1 MKKIMANLLWFLVAV
16 AGAWAYAT
24 LAFHR
29 GEHLNSAFILI
40 AALCSY
46 AIGYRFYSKWLAARV
61 LMLNDRRATPC
72 EVHDD
77 GKDFVKTNKW
87 IVFGH
92 HFAAIS
98 GPGPLVGPVLA
109 AQFGYLPGTLWI
121 LIGVTLGGAV
131 QDFVVLFASLRRDG
145 KSLGQMVKEE
155 LNSGA
160 GYLALVAILGI
171 MVILLA
177 VLALVVVKALAE
189 SPWGVFTVGATIP
202 IAMFMGC
209 YLRFGRVGKVLEA
222 SATGVVG
229 LLLAVWGGK
238 LVHANPELARWFGLR
253 DITLAW
259 GIIVYG
265 LAASVLPVWLLLAP
279 RDYLSTFMKLGTIF
293 ALALGIFVVLPE
305 LRMPAVSRFVDGSG
319 LVVAG
324 KIFPFCFITI
334 ACGAIS
340 GFHTLIASGTT
351 PKMLTRESYARP
363 VGYGAM
369 CLESLVA
376 IMALIAACTL
386 DPGVYLSMNV
396 KGEAAVTVAKVTS
409 LGFPVTADHMSQL
422 ANQLGEKTLFGRTGG
437 AATLAVGMANIFSKA
452 VKGRWLDLWYHFAIM
467 FEALFILTTIDA
479 GTRVGRYLLQDMLG
493 NLWKP
498 LGETKNISANLLASV
513 LLVSGWG
520 YFLIQGVRDP
530 LGGVNSLW
538 PLFGIANQMLAA
550 IGLCLGTTI
559 ILKMTLQP
567 AANAGEPVLRAL
579 QTSGEREQRASGFPS
594 PPLEERAGERRPQ
607 HSDALCAP
615 EPPVGPLT
623 PALSPSE
630 GERGNRR
637 QLSGEPSFMGRR
649 PVTIHDAAARVPA
662 QKDDLLSLPLSS
674 RGGEGT
680 GAAVSE
686 HRGVHKKRPVLALIT
701 LIPLVWL
708 LAVTVTAGVQKIW
721 HSDPRIGFLAQAR
734 VLSEEAPSL
743 ERAMAAAKNAGEAG
757 AITQAERVLRKNRV
771 LRFNNHLDA
780 VVAGGF
786 LVLVSAIVVLSVREW
801 VLLLGRRKLA
811 VLRET
816 EPVWLPDYAVAE
828 SRPLHVAGV
837 VALTFA
843 LAKEL
848 SGEAEMDRARHAAT
862 LCECEHGQA
871 GCPAEMSASQARQ
884 AEARVYLAVAE
895 RRFKGVKRCC

>member
-1 MKKIMANLLWFLVAV
+1 MANLLWFLVAV
-16 AGAWAYAT
+16 VGAWAYAT

-29 GEHLNSAFILI
+29 GEPLNSAFILV

-61 LMLNDRRATPC
+61 LMLDDRRATPC

-77 GKDFVKTNKW
+77 GRDFVKTNKW

-109 AQFGYLPGTLWI
+109 AQFGYLPSTLWI
-121 LIGVTLGGAV
+121 LIGVVLGGAV

-155 LNSGA
+155 LNTTA
-160 GYLALVAILGI
+160 GYLALAAILGI
-171 MVILLA
+171 MIILLA

-202 IAMFMGC
+202 IAMCMGC

-222 SATGVVG
+222 SAFGVIA

-238 LVHANPELARWFGLR
+238 LVYASPELARWFGLR

-259 GIIVYG
+259 AIIVYG
-265 LAASVLPVWLLLAP
+265 LAASVLPIWLLLAP

-293 ALALGIFVVLPE
+293 ALALGIFVVLPQ
-305 LRMPAVSRFVDGSG
+305 LQMPALSRFVDGSG

-334 ACGAIS
+334 ACGSIS

-386 DPGVYLSMNV
+386 EPGVYLSMNV
-396 KGEAAVTVAKVTS
+396 KGEAAATVAQVTA
-409 LGFPVTADHMSQL
+409 LGFPVTADYMDQL
-422 ANQLGEKTLFGRTGG
+422 AHQLGEKTLFGRTGG
-437 AATLAVGMANIFSKA
+437 AATLAVGMAHIFSK
-452 VKGRWLDLWYHFAIM
+452 VVHGRWLDLWYHFAIM

-479 GTRVGRYLLQDMLG
+479 GTRVGRYLLQDVLG

-498 LGETKNISANLLASV
+498 LGETKNTGANLLASL

-559 ILKMTLQP
+559 ILKLTLQP
-567 AANAGEPVLRAL
+567 KTA
-579 QTSGEREQRASGFPS
+579 EQSKVQGPKS
-594 PPLEERAGERRPQ
+594 K
-607 HSDALCAP
+607 
-615 EPPVGPLT
+615 VGG
-623 PALSPSE
+623 PA
-630 GERGNRR
+630 
-637 QLSGEPSFMGRR
+637 
-649 PVTIHDAAARVPA
+649 
-662 QKDDLLSLPLSS
+662 
-674 RGGEGT
+674 
-680 GAAVSE
+680 
-686 HRGVHKKRPVLALIT
+686 LALIT
-701 LIPLVWL
+701 FIPLVWL
-708 LAVTVTAGVQKIW
+708 LAVTMTAGVQKIW
-721 HSDPRIGFLAQAR
+721 HPDPRIGFLAQAK
-734 VLSEEAPSL
+734 VLREAAPAL
-743 ERAMAAAKNAGEAG
+743 ERAANTAGQIEA
-757 AITQAERVLRKNRV
+757 IDQAQQALRKNRV
-771 LRFNNHLDA
+771 LRFNNELDA
-780 VVAGGF
+780 VVAGTF
-786 LVLVSAIVVLSVREW
+786 LVLVSAIVLLSVREW
-801 VLLLGRRKLA
+801 LLLLGRRKPA
-811 VLRET
+811 VLCET

-828 SRPLHVAGV
+828 SRPLRVAGV
-837 VALTFA
+837 AALTFA

-848 SGEAEMDRARHAAT
+848 SGEAEMDRARQAPT
-862 LCECEHGQA
+862 LCECEQGKA
-871 GCPAEMSASQARQ
+871 GCAAELTASQARQ
-884 AEARVYLAVAE
+884 EDTRVYLAMAE